1 MVVNAK
7 QNRVARRV
15 GPLEFNTL
23 NGGRYLRELR
33 KQAQITQEELAELS
47 GLSDKE
53 ISRIETG
60 HSEKVSFESVIRLA
74 LVFDLPVQTIA
85 NEFGVSGLR
94 SFTRGVWGLNETEGE
109 K

>member
-1 MVVNAK
+1 MEK
-7 QNRVARRV
+7 RIRVARRV

-23 NGGRYLRELR
+23 NGGRYLRTLRLQAEL
-33 KQAQITQEELAELS
+33 TQEELAELS
-47 GLSDKE
+47 GVSDKE

-60 HSEKVSFESVIRLA
+60 HSEKVSFESVVRLA

-94 SFTRGVWGLNETEGE
+94 SFTRGVWGLNEQEGDS